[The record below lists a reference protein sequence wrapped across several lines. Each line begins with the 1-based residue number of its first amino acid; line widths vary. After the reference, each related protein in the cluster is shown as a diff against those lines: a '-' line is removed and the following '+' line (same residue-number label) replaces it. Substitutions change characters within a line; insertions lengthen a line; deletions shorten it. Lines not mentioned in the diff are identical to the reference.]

1 MKVMCISDIH
11 GNIECLKK
19 AIEQFKNENAEKL
32 IILGDFS
39 SYYFSSTDFEIAE
52 ILNNMA
58 NSIIAVK
65 GNCDNFEIDGIFNFG
80 LTYIRNIIINNI
92 KITLTHG
99 HIYNRNNLP
108 QECGQIF
115 LCGHTHV
122 GSIEKI
128 GDKIIANPGSI
139 SKPRGGSSRSYI
151 IINEENIILKKLEG
165 EAIKKL
171 EISNKL

>member
-80 LTYIRNIIINNI
+80 LTYIRNIIIQM
-92 KITLTHG
+92 ITRWL
-99 HIYNRNNLP
+99 
-108 QECGQIF
+108 
-115 LCGHTHV
+115 
-122 GSIEKI
+122 
-128 GDKIIANPGSI
+128 
-139 SKPRGGSSRSYI
+139 
-151 IINEENIILKKLEG
+151 
-165 EAIKKL
+165 
-171 EISNKL
+171 

>member
-11 GNIECLKK
+11 GNIEYLKK
-19 AIEQFKNENAEKL
+19 VIEKFKEEAAEKL

-39 SYYFSSTDFEIAE
+39 SYYFSSNDFEVAE

-80 LTYIRNIIINNI
+80 LTYIRNITIND
-92 KITLTHG
+92 KKVTLTHG
-99 HIYNRNNLP
+99 HIYNRTNLP
-108 QECGQIF
+108 EECGQIF
-115 LCGHTHV
+115 LSGHTHV

-128 GDKIIANPGSI
+128 GDRIIANPGSI

-151 IINEENIILKKLEG
+151 ILDEECIVLKKLNDY
-165 EAIKKL
+165 
-171 EISNKL
+171 SCN